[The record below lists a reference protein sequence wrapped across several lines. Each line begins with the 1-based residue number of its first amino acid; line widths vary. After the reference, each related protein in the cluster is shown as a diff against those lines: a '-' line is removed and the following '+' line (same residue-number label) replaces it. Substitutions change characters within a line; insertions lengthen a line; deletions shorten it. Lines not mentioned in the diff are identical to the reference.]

1 MEEKAQW
8 PYLWVIMW
16 IPSSNVLLYLLWMV
30 FRFTLNSFNIWH
42 WGSTH
47 HIREFMQKAQDD
59 TSHLTLNFLI
69 RGKLHIL
76 SAALASADFWLLS
89 INAVLAFV
97 LVAPP
102 LSWFLILGQK
112 YLFSP
117 LQVKT
122 QRSPNTLIQVEIK
135 AQEIYRATS
144 WRYVCFHAQWVFLL
158 ESWAALKLEGSRDNR
173 RWLHHKELEA
183 ENLDRRLSKCSD
195 DHALSNY
202 TWKLIQGEIKGLDC
216 THTANCSIVFGKWL
230 GAMEGI
236 LDRFRI
242 HFEPY
247 KATTS

>member
-1 MEEKAQW
+1 
-8 PYLWVIMW
+8 L
-16 IPSSNVLLYLLWMV
+16 
-30 FRFTLNSFNIWH
+30 
-42 WGSTH
+42 
-47 HIREFMQKAQDD
+47 
-59 TSHLTLNFLI
+59 HLTLNFLI

-89 INAVLAFV
+89 INAMLAFV

-102 LSWFLILGQK
+102 LLSWFLILGQK
-112 YLFSP
+112 YHFFSP

-122 QRSPNTLIQVEIK
+122 QSSPNTLIQVQIK
-135 AQEIYRATS
+135 AHEIHRATS
-144 WRYVCFHAQWVFLL
+144 RRYVCFHAQWVFLH

-183 ENLDRRLSKCSD
+183 ENPDRRLSKCND
-195 DHALSNY
+195 DHVLSNY
-202 TWKLIQGEIKGLDC
+202 TWKLIQGEIKGLDG

-242 HFEPY
+242 HFEPH